1 MDVDACGCMWIDADE
16 GGCILMLVDG
26 CGRIWMHVDVDEC
39 ECMWMGVEGSG
50 LM

>member
-1 MDVDACGCMWIDADE
+1 MHVDACGSMRMHVDE